1 MDRSSSQK
9 LVRETMKLTDVMKQI
24 DLTDLYRTSHPKT
37 KKRTF
42 SAPHGTFSK
51 TDHILGQKENLKR
64 YKKSEITYCILLD
77 HHE

>member
-1 MDRSSSQK
+1 MNRSPRNK
-9 LVRETMKLTDVMKQI
+9 INKKILDLIDGMKQI

-51 TDHILGQKENLKR
+51 TDHIVGQKENLKR